1 MTLDVE
7 FLGMGATAIGGNSL
21 GTQAGFTATTTVK
34 RQDYGIVWNKTLD
47 QGGVMLGDDVDIV
60 LNVAAFSREK
70 PAGAPPAAA
79 EKK

>member
-1 MTLDVE
+1 
-7 FLGMGATAIGGNSL
+7 
-21 GTQAGFTATTTVK
+21 
-34 RQDYGIVWNKTLD
+34 
-47 QGGVMLGDDVDIV
+47 MLGDDVDIV